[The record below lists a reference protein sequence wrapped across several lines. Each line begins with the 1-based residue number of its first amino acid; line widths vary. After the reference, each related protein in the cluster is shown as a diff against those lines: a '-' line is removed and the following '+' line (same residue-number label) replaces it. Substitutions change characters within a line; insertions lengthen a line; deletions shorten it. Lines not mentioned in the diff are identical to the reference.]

1 MVSGK
6 FITLEGIEGVGKTTA
21 IDTVT
26 SFCENYL
33 NKKVINT
40 REPGGTKLAERFRDL
55 LLEETE
61 EHLTSRAELLLFFAG
76 RAQHISELIEPALQ
90 KGYFVISDR
99 FIDATYAYQGGGR
112 GVDLNVIKTLEN
124 MVHPNLKPDLTLL
137 LDAPLTVCAKRVN
150 SRKFKD
156 RFEQEQDDF
165 FEKVRNS
172 YLQRANQE
180 PQRIKIVNANQSI
193 NDVQKSIE
201 NELLKAFNES

>member
-6 FITLEGIEGVGKTTA
+6 FITLEGIEGVGKTSA

-26 SFCENYL
+26 SFCEDHL

-137 LDAPLTVCAKRVN
+137 LDAPLDVCAKRVN

-193 NDVQKSIE
+193 KGVQKSIE

>member
-61 EHLTSRAELLLFFAG
+61 EHLTSRTELLLFFAG

-99 FIDATYAYQGGGR
+99 FVDATYAYQGGGR

-137 LDAPLTVCAKRVN
+137 LDAPLDVCAKRVN

-193 NDVQKSIE
+193 NGVQKSIE
-201 NELLKAFNES
+201 NELLKALNES

>member
-137 LDAPLTVCAKRVN
+137 LDAPLAVCAKRVN

>member
-26 SFCENYL
+26 SFCENHL

-76 RAQHISELIEPALQ
+76 RAQHIAELIEPALQ

-137 LDAPLTVCAKRVN
+137 LDAPLDVCAKRVN

-193 NDVQKSIE
+193 NGVQKSIE

>member
-137 LDAPLTVCAKRVN
+137 LDAPLDVCAKRVN

-165 FEKVRNS
+165 FKKVRNS

-193 NDVQKSIE
+193 KSVQKSIE

>member
-61 EHLTSRAELLLFFAG
+61 EHLTSRTELLLFFAG
-76 RAQHISELIEPALQ
+76 RAQHIAELIEPALQ

-137 LDAPLTVCAKRVN
+137 LDAPLAVCAKRVN

-201 NELLKAFNES
+201 SELLKAFNES

>member
-1 MVSGK
+1 M
-6 FITLEGIEGVGKTTA
+6 
-21 IDTVT
+21 DT
-26 SFCENYL
+26 SFMNWGRSKGVDYAFVISAGSYGDDGLDIGYGTAFENIDE
-33 NKKVINT
+33 VIQSLKT
-40 REPGGTKLAERFRDL
+40 SFRE
-55 LLEETE
+55 
-61 EHLTSRAELLLFFAG
+61 
-76 RAQHISELIEPALQ
+76 HISELIEPSLQ

-137 LDAPLTVCAKRVN
+137 LDAPLDICAKRVN

-193 NDVQKSIE
+193 KGVKKSIE

>member
-33 NKKVINT
+33 DKRVIKT
-40 REPGGTKLAERFRDL
+40 REPGGTMLAERFRNI
-55 LLEETE
+55 LLEETAE
-61 EHLTSRAELLLFFAG
+61 QMNSRAELLLFFAG
-76 RAQHISELIEPALQ
+76 RAQHISELIEPALE

-112 GVDLNVIKTLEN
+112 GVDLNVIHTLEN

-137 LDAPLTVCAKRVN
+137 LDAPLHVCAKRL
-150 SRKFKD
+150 STRKYKD

-180 PQRIKIVNANQSI
+180 PQRIKIVDANQPI
-193 NDVQKSIE
+193 KDVQKSIE

>member
-76 RAQHISELIEPALQ
+76 RAQHIAELIEPALQ

-137 LDAPLTVCAKRVN
+137 LDAPLDVCAKRVN

-193 NDVQKSIE
+193 NGVQQSIE

>member
-76 RAQHISELIEPALQ
+76 RAQHISELIEPSLQ

-137 LDAPLTVCAKRVN
+137 LDAPLDICAKRVN

-172 YLQRANQE
+172 YLKRANQE

-193 NDVQKSIE
+193 NGVQKSIE

>member
-61 EHLTSRAELLLFFAG
+61 EHMTSRAELLLFFAG

>member
-137 LDAPLTVCAKRVN
+137 LDAPLDVCAKRVN

-193 NDVQKSIE
+193 NGVQKSIE

>member
-137 LDAPLTVCAKRVN
+137 LDAPLDICAKRVN

-172 YLQRANQE
+172 YLKRANQE

-193 NDVQKSIE
+193 NGVQKSIE

>member
-137 LDAPLTVCAKRVN
+137 LDAPLAVCAKRVN

-193 NDVQKSIE
+193 NGVQKSIE

>member
-76 RAQHISELIEPALQ
+76 RAQHISELIEPSLQ

-137 LDAPLTVCAKRVN
+137 LDAPLAVCAKRVN

-193 NDVQKSIE
+193 NGVQKSIE

>member
-26 SFCENYL
+26 SFCEDHL

-112 GVDLNVIKTLEN
+112 GVDLNVINTLEN

-137 LDAPLTVCAKRVN
+137 LDAPLNVCAKRLN
-150 SRKFKD
+150 TRKYKD

-180 PQRIKIVNANQSI
+180 PQRIKVVDANQPI
-193 NDVQKSIE
+193 EDVQKSIE
-201 NELLKAFNES
+201 NELLRAFNEN

>member
-33 NKKVINT
+33 DKKVINT

-61 EHLTSRAELLLFFAG
+61 EHLTSRTELLLFFAG

-112 GVDLNVIKTLEN
+112 GVDLSVIKTLEN

-137 LDAPLTVCAKRVN
+137 LDAPLDVCAKRVN

-156 RFEQEQDDF
+156 RFEQEQDYF

-201 NELLKAFNES
+201 SELLKAFNES

>member
-137 LDAPLTVCAKRVN
+137 LDAPLAVCAKRVN

-180 PQRIKIVNANQSI
+180 PQRIKIVNANQPI
-193 NDVQKSIE
+193 KDVQKSIE

>member
-137 LDAPLTVCAKRVN
+137 LDAPLAVCAKRVN

-201 NELLKAFNES
+201 NELLRAFNES

>member
-1 MVSGK
+1 M
-6 FITLEGIEGVGKTTA
+6 L
-21 IDTVT
+21 
-26 SFCENYL
+26 
-33 NKKVINT
+33 
-40 REPGGTKLAERFRDL
+40 FR
-55 LLEETE
+55 
-61 EHLTSRAELLLFFAG
+61 S
-76 RAQHISELIEPALQ
+76 IEPSLQ

-137 LDAPLTVCAKRVN
+137 LDAPLDICAKRVN

-172 YLQRANQE
+172 YLKRANQE

-193 NDVQKSIE
+193 NGVQKSIE

>member
-21 IDTVT
+21 VDTVT

-137 LDAPLTVCAKRVN
+137 LDAPLDICAKRVN

-172 YLQRANQE
+172 YLKRANQE

-193 NDVQKSIE
+193 NGVQKSIE

>member
-76 RAQHISELIEPALQ
+76 RAQHISELIEPSLQ

-137 LDAPLTVCAKRVN
+137 LDAPLDVCAKRVN

>member
-21 IDTVT
+21 MDTVT
-26 SFCENYL
+26 SFCENHL
-33 NKKVINT
+33 VKKVIKT
-40 REPGGTKLAERFRDL
+40 REPGGTMLAERFRNI

-61 EHLTSRAELLLFFAG
+61 EQMTSRAELLLFFAG
-76 RAQHISELIEPALQ
+76 RAQHISELIEPALK

-112 GVDLNVIKTLEN
+112 GVDLNVINTLEN
-124 MVHPNLKPDLTLL
+124 IVHPNLKPDLTLL
-137 LDAPLTVCAKRVN
+137 LDAPLNVCAKRLN
-150 SRKFKD
+150 TRKYKD

-180 PQRIKIVNANQSI
+180 PQRIKVVDANQPI
-193 NDVQKSIE
+193 KDVQKSIE
-201 NELLKAFNES
+201 NELLRAFNES

>member
-76 RAQHISELIEPALQ
+76 RAQHISELIEPELQ

-137 LDAPLTVCAKRVN
+137 LDAPLDICAKRVN

-172 YLQRANQE
+172 YLKRANQE

-193 NDVQKSIE
+193 NGVQKSIE

>member
-26 SFCENYL
+26 SFCENHL
-33 NKKVINT
+33 VKKVIKT
-40 REPGGTKLAERFRDL
+40 REPGGTMLAERFRDI
-55 LLEETE
+55 LLEETDE
-61 EHLTSRAELLLFFAG
+61 QMTSRAELLLFFAG

-112 GVDLNVIKTLEN
+112 GVDLNVINTLEN
-124 MVHPNLKPDLTLL
+124 IVHPNLKPDLTLL
-137 LDAPLTVCAKRVN
+137 LDAPLNVCAKRLN
-150 SRKFKD
+150 TRKYKD

-180 PQRIKIVNANQSI
+180 PQRIKVVDANQPI
-193 NDVQKSIE
+193 KDVQKSIE
-201 NELLKAFNES
+201 NELLRAFNES

>member
-137 LDAPLTVCAKRVN
+137 LDAPLDICAKRVN

-172 YLQRANQE
+172 YLKRANQE